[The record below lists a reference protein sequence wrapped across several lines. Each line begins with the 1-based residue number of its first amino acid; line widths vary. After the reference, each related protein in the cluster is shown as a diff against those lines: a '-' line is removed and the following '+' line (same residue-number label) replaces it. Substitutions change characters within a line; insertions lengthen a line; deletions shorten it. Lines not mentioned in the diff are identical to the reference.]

1 MEPLRRNDV
10 AGPRRQDFIDSVTA
24 LILIPIQSTRRR
36 AEAFAVAKIDGPS
49 RFYGSSGSSCG
60 GGQKLGISLSLMEM
74 DSIC

>member
-36 AEAFAVAKIDGPS
+36 AEAFAVAKLMG
-49 RFYGSSGSSCG
+49 RRVYGSSGSSWGEDKNWEFHCP
-60 GGQKLGISLSLMEM
+60 
-74 DSIC
+74 

>member
-36 AEAFAVAKIDGPS
+36 AEAFAVAKLMG
-49 RFYGSSGSSCG
+49 RRVYGSSGSSWG
-60 GGQKLGISLSLMEM
+60 TKIGNFTVLNGN
-74 DSIC
+74 